1 MDEQQIRI
9 IQKANESLQKS
20 GIMKCFQSDEYKQ
33 MQKKLAN
40 LSKSGYLDAMKKISE
55 SGALNSLQII
65 STINNFNNNVFDIYQ
80 ANYAKIFDSL
90 PKIAKEKIINNPIVA
105 VDRIIEEKNNVAIQ
119 ELFSD
124 ITREMADEFQKF
136 IVKFPMLGFHN
147 ETGKKIFKELKNKI
161 KSKIVE
167 EKNKTFYRIRLWE
180 KDQSSSFHERE
191 MFQPAYGKDITGR
204 FSCFGL
210 NFLYMSSELSTCEK
224 EIKNENGKKNVLSAT
239 LERGF
244 VFDMTDSENIIFEY
258 CNHKKSDSSV
268 KEYIFPNF
276 FAECC
281 ILAAKELNIKL
292 DGIKYKSSL
301 VENGINYVFFNF
313 EYGNFINIEVK

>member
-105 VDRIIEEKNNVAIQ
+105 VDRIIEEKI
-119 ELFSD
+119 
-124 ITREMADEFQKF
+124 M
-136 IVKFPMLGFHN
+136 
-147 ETGKKIFKELKNKI
+147 
-161 KSKIVE
+161 
-167 EKNKTFYRIRLWE
+167 
-180 KDQSSSFHERE
+180 
-191 MFQPAYGKDITGR
+191 
-204 FSCFGL
+204 
-210 NFLYMSSELSTCEK
+210 
-224 EIKNENGKKNVLSAT
+224 
-239 LERGF
+239 
-244 VFDMTDSENIIFEY
+244 
-258 CNHKKSDSSV
+258 
-268 KEYIFPNF
+268 
-276 FAECC
+276 
-281 ILAAKELNIKL
+281 
-292 DGIKYKSSL
+292 
-301 VENGINYVFFNF
+301 
-313 EYGNFINIEVK
+313 